1 MGKTNSCFRKII
13 LKVTNKIFKAVHNQ
27 YSLNFYD
34 MKYLIVG
41 LGNPG
46 EEYEQTRHNIGFMAL
61 DRFVKTLNIEN
72 PANQIKFSIE
82 RHAYIAQAKVKGRTL
97 ILAKPTTFMNLSG
110 KAVKYWLDKEKI
122 PIENLLI
129 IVDDLALD
137 LGTIRMRM
145 GGSDGGHNGLKDIIA
160 SLGHNKFNRLRFGI
174 GNNYS
179 KGRQI
184 DFVLGKIEGE
194 DWTETDEK
202 LDLCCDIIKSFAT
215 IGMDRTMNMFNGK

>member
-1 MGKTNSCFRKII
+1 
-13 LKVTNKIFKAVHNQ
+13 
-27 YSLNFYD
+27 

-46 EEYEQTRHNIGFMAL
+46 EEYEQTRHNIGYMVL
-61 DRFVKTLNIEN
+61 DRFVKTINQEN
-72 PANQIKFSIE
+72 ADASCSFSID
-82 RHAYIAQAKVKGRTL
+82 RHAYVAQAKVKGRTL
-97 ILAKPTTFMNLSG
+97 ILVKPTTFMNLSG

-122 PIENLLI
+122 PIENMLI

-137 LGTIRMRM
+137 LGAIRLRM

-174 GNNYS
+174 GNNFAR
-179 KGRQI
+179 GRQI

-194 DWTETDEK
+194 DWNVTDEK
-202 LDLCCDIIKSFAT
+202 LNTCCDIIKSFVT
-215 IGMDRTMNMFNGK
+215 IGMDRTMNLFNRK

>member
-1 MGKTNSCFRKII
+1 
-13 LKVTNKIFKAVHNQ
+13 
-27 YSLNFYD
+27 

-46 EEYEQTRHNIGFMAL
+46 EEYEQTRHNIGYMAL
-61 DRFVKTLNIEN
+61 DRFVKTINEEN
-72 PANQIKFSIE
+72 PANSCSFSID
-82 RHAYIAQAKVKGRTL
+82 RHAYVAQTKVKGRSL
-97 ILAKPTTFMNLSG
+97 VLVKPTTFMNLSG

-122 PIENLLI
+122 PVENMMI

-137 LGTIRMRM
+137 LGAIRLRM

-174 GNNYS
+174 GNNFAR
-179 KGRQI
+179 GRQI

-194 DWTETDEK
+194 DWNVVDEK
-202 LDLCCDIIKSFAT
+202 LNTCCDIIKSFVT
-215 IGMDRTMNMFNGK
+215 IGMDRTMNLFNRK

>member
-1 MGKTNSCFRKII
+1 
-13 LKVTNKIFKAVHNQ
+13 
-27 YSLNFYD
+27 

-46 EEYEQTRHNIGFMAL
+46 EEYEQTRHNIGYMAL
-61 DRFVKTLNIEN
+61 DRFVKTINEEN
-72 PANQIKFSIE
+72 PANSCSFSID
-82 RHAYIAQAKVKGRTL
+82 RHVYVAQTKVKGRSL
-97 ILAKPTTFMNLSG
+97 VLVKPTTFMNLSG

-122 PIENLLI
+122 PVENMLI

-137 LGTIRMRM
+137 LGAIRLRM

-174 GNNYS
+174 GNNFAR
-179 KGRQI
+179 GRQI

-194 DWTETDEK
+194 DWNVVDEK
-202 LDLCCDIIKSFAT
+202 LNTCCDIIKSFVT
-215 IGMDRTMNMFNGK
+215 IGMDRTMNLFNRK

>member
-1 MGKTNSCFRKII
+1 
-13 LKVTNKIFKAVHNQ
+13 
-27 YSLNFYD
+27 

-46 EEYEQTRHNIGFMAL
+46 EEYEQTRHNIGYMAL
-61 DRFVKTLNIEN
+61 DRFVKTINEEN
-72 PANQIKFSIE
+72 PANACSFSID
-82 RHAYIAQAKVKGRTL
+82 RHAYVAQTKVKGRSL
-97 ILAKPTTFMNLSG
+97 VLVKPTTFMNLSG

-122 PIENLLI
+122 PVENMLI

-137 LGTIRMRM
+137 LGAIRLRM

-174 GNNYS
+174 GNNFAR
-179 KGRQI
+179 GRQI

-194 DWTETDEK
+194 DWNVVDEK
-202 LDLCCDIIKSFAT
+202 LNTCCDIIKSFVT
-215 IGMDRTMNMFNGK
+215 IGMDRTMNLFNRK

>member
-1 MGKTNSCFRKII
+1 
-13 LKVTNKIFKAVHNQ
+13 
-27 YSLNFYD
+27 

-46 EEYEQTRHNIGFMAL
+46 EEYEQTRHNIGYMAL
-61 DRFVKTLNIEN
+61 DRFVKTINEEN
-72 PANQIKFSIE
+72 PANSCSFSID
-82 RHAYIAQAKVKGRTL
+82 RHAYVAQTKVKGRSL
-97 ILAKPTTFMNLSG
+97 VLVKPTTFMNLSG

-122 PIENLLI
+122 PIENMLI

-137 LGTIRMRM
+137 LGAIRLRM

-174 GNNYS
+174 GNNFAR
-179 KGRQI
+179 GRQI

-194 DWTETDEK
+194 AWHVVDEK
-202 LDLCCDIIKSFAT
+202 LNTCCDIITSFVT
-215 IGMDRTMNMFNGK
+215 IGMDRTMNLFNRK

>member
-1 MGKTNSCFRKII
+1 
-13 LKVTNKIFKAVHNQ
+13 
-27 YSLNFYD
+27 

-46 EEYEQTRHNIGFMAL
+46 EEYEQTRHNIGYMAL
-61 DRFVKTLNIEN
+61 DRFVKTINEEN
-72 PANQIKFSIE
+72 PANSCSFSID
-82 RHAYIAQAKVKGRTL
+82 RHAYVAQTKVKGRSL
-97 ILAKPTTFMNLSG
+97 VLVKPTTFMNLSG

-122 PIENLLI
+122 PVENMLI

-137 LGTIRMRM
+137 LGAIRLRM

-174 GNNYS
+174 GNNFAR
-179 KGRQI
+179 GRQI

-194 DWTETDEK
+194 DWNVVDEK
-202 LDLCCDIIKSFAT
+202 LNTCYDIIKSFVT
-215 IGMDRTMNMFNGK
+215 IGMDRTMNLFNRK

>member
-1 MGKTNSCFRKII
+1 
-13 LKVTNKIFKAVHNQ
+13 
-27 YSLNFYD
+27 

-46 EEYEQTRHNIGFMAL
+46 EEYEQTRHNIGYMAL
-61 DRFVKTLNIEN
+61 YRFVKTINEEN
-72 PANQIKFSIE
+72 PANSCSFSID
-82 RHAYIAQAKVKGRTL
+82 RHAYVAQTKVKGRSL
-97 ILAKPTTFMNLSG
+97 VLVKPTTFMNLSG

-122 PIENLLI
+122 PVENMLI

-137 LGTIRMRM
+137 LGAIRLRM

-174 GNNYS
+174 GNNFAR
-179 KGRQI
+179 GRQI

-194 DWTETDEK
+194 DWNVVDEK
-202 LDLCCDIIKSFAT
+202 LNTCCDIIKSFVT
-215 IGMDRTMNMFNGK
+215 IGMDRTMNLFNRK

>member
-1 MGKTNSCFRKII
+1 
-13 LKVTNKIFKAVHNQ
+13 
-27 YSLNFYD
+27 

-46 EEYEQTRHNIGFMAL
+46 EEYEQTRHNIGYMAL
-61 DRFVKTLNIEN
+61 DRFVKTINQEN
-72 PANQIKFSIE
+72 ADSSCRFSID
-82 RHAYIAQAKVKGRTL
+82 RHAYVAQAKVKGRTL
-97 ILAKPTTFMNLSG
+97 ILVKPTTFMNLSG

-122 PIENLLI
+122 PIENMLI

-137 LGTIRMRM
+137 LGAIRLRM

-174 GNNYS
+174 GNNFAR
-179 KGRQI
+179 GRQI

-194 DWTETDEK
+194 DWNVTDEK
-202 LDLCCDIIKSFAT
+202 LNTCCDIIKSFVT
-215 IGMDRTMNMFNGK
+215 IGMDRTMNLFNRK

>member
-1 MGKTNSCFRKII
+1 
-13 LKVTNKIFKAVHNQ
+13 
-27 YSLNFYD
+27 

-46 EEYEQTRHNIGFMAL
+46 EEYEQTRHNIGYMAL
-61 DRFVKTLNIEN
+61 DRFVQTINEEN
-72 PANQIKFSIE
+72 PANSCSFSID
-82 RHAYIAQAKVKGRTL
+82 RHAYVAQTKVKGRSL
-97 ILAKPTTFMNLSG
+97 VLVKPTTFMNLSG

-122 PIENLLI
+122 PIENMLI

-137 LGTIRMRM
+137 LGAIRLRM

-174 GNNYS
+174 GNNFAR
-179 KGRQI
+179 GRQI

-194 DWTETDEK
+194 DWNVVDEK
-202 LDLCCDIIKSFAT
+202 LNTCCDIIKSFVT
-215 IGMDRTMNMFNGK
+215 IGMDRTMNLFNRK

>member
-1 MGKTNSCFRKII
+1 
-13 LKVTNKIFKAVHNQ
+13 
-27 YSLNFYD
+27 

-46 EEYEQTRHNIGFMAL
+46 EEYEQTRHNIGYMAL
-61 DRFVKTLNIEN
+61 DRFVKTINEEN
-72 PANQIKFSIE
+72 PANSCSFSID
-82 RHAYIAQAKVKGRTL
+82 RHSYVAQTKVKGRSL
-97 ILAKPTTFMNLSG
+97 VLVKPTTFMNLSG

-122 PIENLLI
+122 PVENMLI

-137 LGTIRMRM
+137 LGAIRLRM

-174 GNNYS
+174 GNNFAR
-179 KGRQI
+179 GRQI

-194 DWTETDEK
+194 DWNVVDEK
-202 LDLCCDIIKSFAT
+202 LNTCCDIIKSFVT
-215 IGMDRTMNMFNGK
+215 IGMDRTMNLFNRK

>member
-1 MGKTNSCFRKII
+1 
-13 LKVTNKIFKAVHNQ
+13 
-27 YSLNFYD
+27 

-46 EEYEQTRHNIGFMAL
+46 EEYEQTRHNIGYMAL
-61 DRFVKTLNIEN
+61 DRFVKTINEEN
-72 PANQIKFSIE
+72 PANSCSFSID
-82 RHAYIAQAKVKGRTL
+82 RHAYVAQTKVKGRSL
-97 ILAKPTTFMNLSG
+97 VLVKPTTFMNLSG

-122 PIENLLI
+122 PVENMLI

-137 LGTIRMRM
+137 LGAIRLRM

-174 GNNYS
+174 GNS
-179 KGRQI
+179 FARGRQI

-194 DWTETDEK
+194 DWNVVDEK
-202 LDLCCDIIKSFAT
+202 LNTCCDIIKSFVT
-215 IGMDRTMNMFNGK
+215 IGMDRTMNLFKRK

>member
-1 MGKTNSCFRKII
+1 
-13 LKVTNKIFKAVHNQ
+13 
-27 YSLNFYD
+27 

-46 EEYEQTRHNIGFMAL
+46 EEYEQTRHNIGYMAL
-61 DRFVKTLNIEN
+61 DRFVKTINQEN
-72 PANQIKFSIE
+72 ADSSCSFSID
-82 RHAYIAQAKVKGRTL
+82 RHAYVAQAKVKGRTL
-97 ILAKPTTFMNLSG
+97 ILVKPTTFMNLSG

-122 PIENLLI
+122 PIENMLI

-137 LGTIRMRM
+137 LGAIRLRM

-174 GNNYS
+174 GNNFAR
-179 KGRQI
+179 GRQI

-194 DWTETDEK
+194 DWNVTDEK
-202 LDLCCDIIKSFAT
+202 LNTCCDIIKSFVT
-215 IGMDRTMNMFNGK
+215 IGMDRTMNLFNRK

>member
-1 MGKTNSCFRKII
+1 
-13 LKVTNKIFKAVHNQ
+13 
-27 YSLNFYD
+27 

-46 EEYEQTRHNIGFMAL
+46 AVYEQTRHNIGYMVL
-61 DRFVKTLNIEN
+61 DKFVQNINSEN
-72 PANQIKFSIE
+72 PANSCKFSTE
-82 RHAYIAQAKVKGRTL
+82 RHAYVAQTKVKGRTL
-97 ILAKPTTFMNLSG
+97 VLVKPTTYMNLSG

-137 LGTIRMRM
+137 LGAIRMRM

-174 GNNYS
+174 GNNFS
-179 KGRQI
+179 RGRQV

-194 DWTETDEK
+194 DWRTTEEK
-202 LDLCCDIIKSFAT
+202 LDLCTDIIKSFVS

>member
-1 MGKTNSCFRKII
+1 
-13 LKVTNKIFKAVHNQ
+13 
-27 YSLNFYD
+27 

-46 EEYEQTRHNIGFMAL
+46 EEYEQTRHNIGYMAL
-61 DRFVKTLNIEN
+61 DRFVKTINEEN
-72 PANQIKFSIE
+72 PANSCSFSID
-82 RHAYIAQAKVKGRTL
+82 RHAYVAQTKVKGRSL
-97 ILAKPTTFMNLSG
+97 VLVKPTTFMNLSG

-122 PIENLLI
+122 PVDNMLI

-137 LGTIRMRM
+137 LGAIRLRM

-174 GNNYS
+174 GNNFAR
-179 KGRQI
+179 GRQI

-194 DWTETDEK
+194 DWNVVDEK
-202 LDLCCDIIKSFAT
+202 LNTCCDIIKSFVT
-215 IGMDRTMNMFNGK
+215 IGMDRTMNLFNRK